1 MLLSK
6 KPSPKQDSLDS
17 PDCSIAGIR
26 IHNLTEHET
35 IEKISELLADGGAH
49 YMAVVNAAK
58 IVAATQD
65 KELLRILQHADIVTA
80 DGMSV
85 VWASRF
91 LGKPLKERVTGI
103 DTFARLVE
111 YAAEHN
117 VSVYFFGAQEESVRK
132 IVEEFLSRYPK
143 LRIAGYRNGYFTAA
157 ENEVIVSEIKRSG
170 AGLLFVAMGSPAQER
185 WIAANLKVTG
195 VKFALGVGGS
205 FDHLSGRVR
214 RAPLWMQRMGLEWL
228 HRLALEPR
236 RLWRRYLLGNSRFI
250 YLIIRQ
256 KRQKPDRQGGC

>member
-1 MLLSK
+1 VISEKPQQPVTCHLS
-6 KPSPKQDSLDS
+6 PVT
-17 PDCSIAGIR
+17 CSIAGIR
-26 IHNLTEHET
+26 IDNLTQQET
-35 IEKISELLADGGAH
+35 IEKIGELLTDSEAH

-58 IVAATQD
+58 IVAATED
-65 KELLRILQHADIVTA
+65 EELLRILQLADIVTA

-91 LGKPLKERVTGI
+91 LGEPLKERVTGI

-111 YAAEHN
+111 YAAEHGFI
-117 VSVYFFGAQEESVRK
+117 VYFFGAHEESVRK
-132 IVEEFLSRYPK
+132 VVEEFRSRYSE
-143 LRIAGYRNGYFTAA
+143 LRIAGYRNGFFAA
-157 ENEVIVSEIKRSG
+157 EENESIVSEIKRSG
-170 AGLLFVAMGSPAQER
+170 ADLLFVAMGSPAQER
-185 WIAANLKVTG
+185 WIAANLKATG

-214 RAPLWMQRMGLEWL
+214 RAPLWMQKIGLEWL

-250 YLIIRQ
+250 YLIIKQ
-256 KRQKPDRQGGC
+256 FTNKRQKPDR